1 MVEGRRRLSHSRE
14 VNASAW
20 TFKTFGDYRSVLE
33 RTTAPLTS
41 PGPLECLVRVKV
53 FALNFPD
60 LLLIAGKYQLKP
72 ELPATPGM
80 EAMGVVEVA
89 GPGSRFAP
97 GDRVSI
103 SVLHGAF
110 VDSGVFADAFLMPV
124 PKGMSDEQAAAFHVT
139 YQTSFCGLERR
150 ANLKAG
156 ETLLVHGAA
165 GGVGTAAVQL
175 GRAMG
180 ATVIA
185 TAGGP
190 EKCAVARQCGAQHV
204 IDTRS
209 EDFVERVKVLTEG
222 KGADVIYDPIGGE
235 TFDKSTKVLAFEGRL
250 LVIGFASGTIPTIAV
265 NRLLLKTAAVVGLQW
280 GAYKLI
286 APQLVEDAHR
296 TLSAMFEAG
305 KIAPVIDPRRFEFA
319 QLPDA
324 LAHLESRKAVGK
336 VVVKS
341 GG

>member
-1 MVEGRRRLSHSRE
+1 MTP
-14 VNASAW
+14 SAW
-20 TFKTFGDYRSVLE
+20 AFETFGDYRSVL
-33 RTTAPLTS
+33 RQTPLTLAS
-41 PGPLECLVRVKV
+41 PGPLECLVRVKAL
-53 FALNFPD
+53 ALNFPD

-80 EAMGVVEVA
+80 EAMGVVEQV

-110 VDSGVFADAFLMPV
+110 VEAGVFPDAFLMPV
-124 PKGMSDEQAAAFHVT
+124 PKGMSNAQAAAFHVT
-139 YQTSFCGLERR
+139 YQTSFCGLGRR
-150 ANLKAG
+150 ASLEAG

-190 EKCAVARQCGAQHV
+190 DKCAVARQCGAHHV

-209 EDFVERVKVLTEG
+209 EDFVERVKTLTEG
-222 KGADVIYDPIGGE
+222 KGADVIYDPVGGE

-265 NRLLLKTAAVVGLQW
+265 NRLLLKTASVVGLQW
-280 GAYKLI
+280 GAYKLV
-286 APQLVEDAHR
+286 APQVVEDAHR

-305 KIAPVIDPRRFEFA
+305 AIAPVIDPRRFDFA
-319 QLPDA
+319 QLPEA

-336 VVVKS
+336 VVVTVDAA
-341 GG
+341 G

>member
-1 MVEGRRRLSHSRE
+1 MATS
-14 VNASAW
+14 AAW

-33 RTTAPLTS
+33 RSTVPVPD
-41 PGPLECLVRVKV
+41 PGPLECLVRVKAC
-53 FALNFPD
+53 ALNFPD
-60 LLLIAGKYQLKP
+60 LLLVAGKYQLKP

-80 EAMGVVEVA
+80 EAMGIVERA
-89 GPGSRFAP
+89 GPGSRYAP

-110 VDSGVFADAFLMPV
+110 VEQGVFPDAFLMPV
-124 PKGMSDEQAAAFHVT
+124 PTGMSDEQAAAFHVT

-190 EKCAVARQCGAQHV
+190 EKCAVAKQCGAHHV
-204 IDTRS
+204 IDTRA
-209 EDFVERVKVLTEG
+209 EDFVERVKQLTDG
-222 KGADVIYDPIGGE
+222 RGADVIYDPVGGE
-235 TFDKSTKVLAFEGRL
+235 TFDKSTKVLAFESRL
-250 LVIGFASGTIPTIAV
+250 LVIGFASGTIPTVAV
-265 NRLLLKTAAVVGLQW
+265 NRLLLKTASVVGLQW
-280 GAYKLI
+280 GAYKLV
-286 APQLVEDAHR
+286 APQVVEAAHR

-305 KIAPVIDPRRFEFA
+305 KLAPVIDPRRFRFA
-319 QLPDA
+319 ELPDA

-336 VVVKS
+336 VVVTT
-341 GG
+341 